1 MLMSKTLIIAEA
13 GVNHNGSLE
22 LALQLVE
29 AASAAGADVVKFQ
42 TFNAEQLVTNRA
54 KKAEYQA
61 ENTQNNGNQLDMLK
75 KLQLSHAD
83 HLLLIKK
90 CDELGIRFMSTA
102 FDSESLQFLAQLQ
115 LPVMKIPS
123 GEITNAPL
131 LLQYARTGADIILST
146 GVSTLSEIRDA
157 LGVLAYGMTTPAT
170 QLPTSSADFVS
181 AFHSAAGQEQ
191 LKQKVTLL
199 HCTTEYP
206 APFADINLKAMN
218 SLRQEF
224 GLAVG
229 YSDHSQG
236 IVVPMAAVARDATV
250 IEKHFTL
257 DKNLPG
263 PDHQASLEPAE
274 LKAMVDGIRQVELVL
289 GHGRK
294 EPAPS
299 ELKNRILIRKS
310 LVAAR
315 PLKAGDTFKA
325 EDLVCKRPGDGK
337 SPFDYW
343 QLLGSTINRDYQ
355 HDELIDN

>member
-1 MLMSKTLIIAEA
+1 MLMSTTLIIAEA
-13 GVNHNGSLE
+13 GVNHNGSLQ

-42 TFNAEQLVTNRA
+42 TFNAEKLVTNRA
-54 KKAEYQA
+54 KKAEYQT
-61 ENTQNNGNQLDMLK
+61 ENTQNDGNQLDMLK
-75 KLQLSHAD
+75 QLQLSHAD
-83 HLLLIKK
+83 HILLIKR

-102 FDSESLQFLAQLQ
+102 FDSESLQFLAELK
-115 LPVMKIPS
+115 LPVLKIPS

-146 GVSTLSEIRDA
+146 GVSTITEIRDA
-157 LGVLAYGMTTPAT
+157 LGVLAFGMTTAPHEV
-170 QLPTSSADFVS
+170 PTNRSDFAM
-181 AFHSAAGQEQ
+181 AFASEAGQQQ

-206 APFADINLKAMN
+206 APFSDINLKAMDT
-218 SLRQEF
+218 LRQEF

-236 IVVPMAAVARDATV
+236 ILVPMAAVARDATV

-257 DKNLPG
+257 DKTLPG

-299 ELKNRILIRKS
+299 ELKNRLLIRKS

-315 PLKAGDTFKA
+315 PLQAGATFTA
-325 EDLVCKRPGDGK
+325 ADLVCKRPGDGK

-343 QLLGSTINRDYQ
+343 QLLGNTINRDYQ

>member
-13 GVNHNGSLE
+13 GVNHNGCLNM
-22 LALQLVE
+22 ALQLVE

-61 ENTQNNGNQLDMLK
+61 ENTQNNGNQLEMLK
-75 KLQLSHAD
+75 QLQLSHAD
-83 HLLLIKK
+83 HLTLMQR

-102 FDSESLQFLAQLQ
+102 FDNDSLQFLAGLQ
-115 LPVMKIPS
+115 LKIMKIPS

-146 GVSTLSEIRDA
+146 GVSTLDEVREA
-157 LGVLAYGMTTPAT
+157 LGVLAFGMTTSDTVMP
-170 QLPTSSADFVS
+170 QGRADFS
-181 AFHSAAGQEQ
+181 KAFASEAGQQQ
-191 LKQKVTLL
+191 LKNKVTLL

-206 APFADINLKAMN
+206 APFADINLKAMDN
-218 SLRQEF
+218 LRQEF

-236 IVVPMAAVARDATV
+236 ILVPVAAVARDATV

-263 PDHQASLEPAE
+263 PDHQASLEPDE
-274 LKAMVDGIRQVELVL
+274 LKAMVDNIRQVELVL

-299 ELKNRILIRKS
+299 ELKNRQLIRKS

-315 PLKAGDTFKA
+315 PLSAGAQFSA
-325 EDLVCKRPGDGK
+325 QDLVCKRPGDGK

-343 QLLGSTINRDYQ
+343 QLLGRTISRDYQ
-355 HDELIDN
+355 HDELIED